1 MTWGFCRHKPANLHC
16 FDSLS
21 VPLVFFHSLHIYS
34 DLKNCWKGSD
44 RKGGFP
50 LSCQGYEGKLNTRQ
64 RFPDGAKQLW
74 RPYLRYFLSVCIQYP
89 ISVPFTCP
97 LLVVA
102 NLSISLTVLSGSS
115 LSNSLFYLLIVT
127 FLKEENCS
135 FHCDM
140 WSGGAEKFYTSL
152 QNYFYLY

>member
-1 MTWGFCRHKPANLHC
+1 MEIKLGR
-16 FDSLS
+16 
-21 VPLVFFHSLHIYS
+21 
-34 DLKNCWKGSD
+34 
-44 RKGGFP
+44 
-50 LSCQGYEGKLNTRQ
+50 QGYEGKLNTRQ

-74 RPYLRYFLSVCIQYP
+74 RPYLTYFLSVCIQYP
-89 ISVPFTCP
+89 INVP

-102 NLSISLTVLSGSS
+102 NLSIALTVLSGSF
-115 LSNSLFYLLIVT
+115 LSNSLFYLLIVS

-135 FHCDM
+135 FHYDL